1 MAIPQTPSPL
11 SAVLAAGTYNAEW
24 FGQTGDSDEV
34 KISKA
39 IAAAAADG
47 APYVFIPSSMKGF
60 NQSLVTLNPLVAL
73 TQESTLLV
81 GSGSPENVFP
91 APVGWMFQQLDG
103 VAGGVLWVKVS
114 GTGTTGW
121 QLLSSQI
128 SSTIIG
134 GNSKSISRWTDM
146 RMIVEGLN
154 DNDVLTAPFAG
165 ESYFGTVPVN
175 PPNVM
180 MRQTVGSTQA
190 KYRQGFNP
198 PAGRVIQLQPTTV
211 AQCSLA
217 FRTFASSGS
226 IRPVDIN
233 AVTPSIAGTLS
244 PNLLASGIGPG
255 YGHATSIMAWIRK
268 SAGGDVITQRFTF
281 GFADATTPGSAN
293 NVTSR
298 VGLIGNN
305 AGGFMFAS
313 VNCPDGANVAE
324 SFADVDA
331 NSFQPTDINA
341 PTTNWF
347 HVRIKMI
354 PGTAIVGG
362 SGPIIACYLNGTL
375 VKQFTDTAVNFPRGS
390 SGTSHNY
397 ERIEPTIYY
406 DFTNPAGP
414 AVLLSDI
421 RIWVEDDFTL

>member
-1 MAIPQTPSPL
+1 MAIPSSPSPL
-11 SAVLAAGTYNAEW
+11 HAVFAAKTYNAEW
-24 FGQTGDSDEV
+24 FGSPTDSIETR
-34 KISKA
+34 ISA
-39 IAAAAADG
+39 GIAACAADG
-47 APYVFIPSSMKGF
+47 ALYLFIPASMRGF
-60 NQSLVTLNPLVAL
+60 DQSLVTLNPAVAL

-81 GSGSPENVFP
+81 GTGSPEGTFP

-103 VAGGVLWVKVS
+103 VAGGVLWVKIS

-180 MRQTVGSTQA
+180 MRATTGSTQA

-198 PAGRVIQLQPTTV
+198 PAGRVIQLQPTTTL
-211 AQCSLA
+211 QCSLV
-217 FRTFASSGS
+217 FRTFATSTS
-226 IRPVDIN
+226 IRSIDVN

-244 PNLLASGIGPG
+244 PNLLASGVGPG
-255 YGHATSIMAWIRK
+255 YGHSTSIMAWIRK
-268 SAGGDVITQRFTF
+268 SAGGDTPTQRFTF
-281 GFADATTPGSAN
+281 GFADATTPSSAN

-313 VNCPDGANVAE
+313 VNCPDGGVAAE
-324 SFADVDA
+324 TFGDVDA

-341 PTTNWF
+341 PGTNWF

-354 PGTAIVGG
+354 PGTTIAGG

-414 AVLLSDI
+414 AIMLADI
-421 RIWVEDDFTL
+421 RVWVEDDFSL